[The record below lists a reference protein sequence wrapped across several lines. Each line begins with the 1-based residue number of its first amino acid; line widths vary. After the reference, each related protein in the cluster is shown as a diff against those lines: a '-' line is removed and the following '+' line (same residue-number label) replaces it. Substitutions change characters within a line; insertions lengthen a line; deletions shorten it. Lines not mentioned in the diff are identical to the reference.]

1 MWINKTKWETLNNR
15 ITGLSLELAQIKKFL
30 AKMESKCLD
39 KKCPDC
45 PEKQTN

>member
-15 ITGLSLELAQIKKFL
+15 ITDLSLELAKIKEFL
-30 AKMESKCLD
+30 NRIENKCLD

-45 PEKQTN
+45 PEKKTK